1 VSSVGR
7 KPPLT
12 ICTIK
17 KSKPFLLVHFVLEP
31 KTAIFVLVQIANSLI
46 KQMNILKSL
55 NLTVS
60 KRILLFEAALVWTFA
75 GGMLLFRGSLM
86 LGASSGFT
94 WPKIIG
100 CILGGLLFF
109 ILVFSRISRKH
120 IERIEN
126 LMGDHHLF
134 YQFFN
139 SRSYLMMVGMIT
151 MGVML
156 RTTLIIPLS
165 SLSLAYITMGI
176 PLLFSSFRFY
186 HNWVYYLPVV
196 NSEVE

>member
-1 VSSVGR
+1 MT
-7 KPPLT
+7 L
-12 ICTIK
+12 
-17 KSKPFLLVHFVLEP
+17 
-31 KTAIFVLVQIANSLI
+31 
-46 KQMNILKSL
+46 LKSL

-86 LGASSGFT
+86 LGASSGFS
-94 WPKIIG
+94 WPKIIA

-109 ILVFSRISRKH
+109 ILIFSKISRKH
-120 IERIEN
+120 VNRIKN
-126 LMGDHHLF
+126 LIGDHHLF

-139 SRSYLMMVGMIT
+139 SRSYLMMAGMIT
-151 MGVML
+151 MGVLL
-156 RTTLIIPLS
+156 RKSLIIPLS

-186 HNWVYYLPVV
+186 HNWFNYLPALDSPVK
-196 NSEVE
+196 